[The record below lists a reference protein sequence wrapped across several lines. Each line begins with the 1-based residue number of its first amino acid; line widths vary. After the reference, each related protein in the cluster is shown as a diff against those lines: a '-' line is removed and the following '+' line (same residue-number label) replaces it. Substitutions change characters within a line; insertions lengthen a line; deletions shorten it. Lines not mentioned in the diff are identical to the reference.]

1 MQNNENDYKGA
12 EREER
17 KKNKKKIVL
26 RSKKEFCKGSFIY
39 DIRNIHKHP
48 MLV

>member
-17 KKNKKKIVL
+17 KKNKKKNHI
-26 RSKKEFCKGSFIY
+26 KEQKRI
-39 DIRNIHKHP
+39 
-48 MLV
+48 L